1 MFKLFWN
8 SLDTLKDIVNL
19 ITGWD
24 DEFILPTTVVNNK
37 IKCLD
42 YDMDSVVF
50 QTSCVTKNYDLYEIH
65 PHVNINFGML
75 ENI

>member
-24 DEFILPTTVVNNK
+24 DEFVLPTTVVNNK
-37 IKCLD
+37 IKC
-42 YDMDSVVF
+42 V
-50 QTSCVTKNYDLYEIH
+50 
-65 PHVNINFGML
+65 
-75 ENI
+75 

>member
-24 DEFILPTTVVNNK
+24 DEFVLPTTVVNNK

-50 QTSCVTKNYDLYEIH
+50 QTSIVTRNYDLYEIH
-65 PHVNINFGML
+65 THDNIHFGML